1 MRRSWFVWVLG
12 AILVLS
18 GCATKTSHYGPIEKN
33 TENKNYSKAVDMVKE
48 EKGKA
53 YEEKDRVLYS
63 LELGLA
69 YHYAEQYDESNE
81 RLSRAD
87 EYIDELFTKSISN
100 MGYSFLTNS
109 TELPYRGEPHE
120 NIYLNAFKALNY
132 ANMED
137 DQEASVEVRKL
148 DNKLGRMETRFKR
161 MAEDYQNSAIS
172 AISDTAV
179 LGDRGNFEAG
189 ENKFHT
195 SAFGRYLGYISYLSQ
210 ADLDDARI
218 DLEKIDEAFA
228 NQPSIYNF
236 DAPDLPR
243 EPVRDRSKA
252 RVNALALL
260 GKGPKKVQET
270 KRLQHEGV
278 YVKWAYPELK
288 KRGTSIDRVTVSRN
302 GNRLATLQKLEDV
315 NEVSEAVFNV
325 KKPIIMTY
333 NFVRALSKALATRE
347 VSEESGNAAIG
358 AVASIATQE
367 FTENADLRTTR
378 LLPGEIH
385 VGDFTV
391 PSDKPVELRVAY
403 YSNAQK
409 VSEYTIKKKFQHGN
423 LNILEVHN
431 LK

>member
-1 MRRSWFVWVLG
+1 MRRFIVALLVSSFVL
-12 AILVLS
+12 LN
-18 GCATKTSHYGPIEKN
+18 GCATKTSHYHPIEKN
-33 TENKNYSKAVDMVKE
+33 AEQRNYSKTVDLVKKQ
-48 EKGKA
+48 KGDA
-53 YEEKDRVLYS
+53 YEKKDRVLYS

-69 YHYAEQYDESNE
+69 YHYAEQYEQSNE
-81 RLSRAD
+81 RFSRAD
-87 EYIDELFTKSISN
+87 QYIDELFTKSISN

-137 DQEASVEVRKL
+137 NQGASVEVRKL

-161 MAEDYQNSAIS
+161 MAEDYQSSAIS
-172 AISDTAV
+172 SLSDTSV
-179 LGDRGNFEAG
+179 LGDKGNFEAG

-228 NQPSIYNF
+228 NQPNIYDF

-243 EPVRDRSKA
+243 EPIRDRSKA

-270 KRLQHEGV
+270 KRLQHEGL

-288 KRGTSIDRVTVSRN
+288 KRGTSIDRVTISRN

-347 VSEESGNAAIG
+347 ASEEAGDARLGAI
-358 AVASIATQE
+358 ASIAAQE

-385 VGDFTV
+385 VGNFTV
-391 PSDKPVELRVAY
+391 PADESVQLRVAY
-403 YSNAQK
+403 YSDGQK
-409 VSEYTIKKKFQHGN
+409 VSQNMIRRTFQHGD
-423 LNILEVHN
+423 LNILEAHN
-431 LK
+431 LN